1 MTVIGGYTE
10 TTKIRRF
17 VIFVMYY
24 FITTVAFYWARID
37 ETTSGSKLY
46 ATPLRGWT
54 EFKCADIHWSYFR

>member
-24 FITTVAFYWARID
+24 FITTVAFY
-37 ETTSGSKLY
+37 
-46 ATPLRGWT
+46 
-54 EFKCADIHWSYFR
+54 